1 MIVIAILKFFSFRL
15 TGRIQKPIVSKV
27 LSVSGKKEKVRR
39 KKKLLKFLSFSK
51 SKHITMA
58 SISIFEI
65 IKYHY
70 SLRGTQRPESNCQV
84 LLTYNERAQKQQAI
98 NEGEQEKKNPLFPI
112 FISKYSPITYL
123 FEHFFTT
130 SPPLLSETSYFLFNQ
145 LH

>member
-1 MIVIAILKFFSFRL
+1 MIVLAILRFFSLRL

-27 LSVSGKKEKVRR
+27 LSVSGKKEKARRR

-70 SLRGTQRPESNCQV
+70 SLRGTWRPESNCQV

-98 NEGEQEKKNPLFPI
+98 NEGE
-112 FISKYSPITYL
+112 
-123 FEHFFTT
+123 
-130 SPPLLSETSYFLFNQ
+130 
-145 LH
+145 